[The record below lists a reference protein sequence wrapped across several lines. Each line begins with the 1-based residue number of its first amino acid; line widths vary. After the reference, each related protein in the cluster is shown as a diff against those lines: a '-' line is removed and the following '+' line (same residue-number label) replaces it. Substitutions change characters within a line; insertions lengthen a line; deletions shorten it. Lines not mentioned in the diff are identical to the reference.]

1 MEGIIDLNDIYD
13 NSVKTIE
20 NLYSNILYEYY

>member
-1 MEGIIDLNDIYD
+1 MEGIIDLNDIYNNID
-13 NSVKTIE
+13 KTIE